1 MKIDKSML
9 ELYMARKCMSV
20 IELAKAA
27 KISRETVYGIWK
39 GENAKPETV
48 GKIAKALDVDPIFL
62 LNDKNDTTNSDW
74 DFSRE
79 EEKLNNF
86 LKTYGG

>member
-27 KISRETVYGIWK
+27 KISRETVYGIRK

-48 GKIAKALDVDPIFL
+48 GKIAKALDVDPIL
-62 LNDKNDTTNSDW
+62 LLSDKYETP
-74 DFSRE
+74 
-79 EEKLNNF
+79 
-86 LKTYGG
+86 Y

>member
-1 MKIDKSML
+1 MKIDKYML

-20 IELAKAA
+20 IKLAKAA
-27 KISRETVYGIWK
+27 GISRETVYGIRK

-62 LNDKNDTTNSDW
+62 LSDKNETP
-74 DFSRE
+74 
-79 EEKLNNF
+79 
-86 LKTYGG
+86 Y